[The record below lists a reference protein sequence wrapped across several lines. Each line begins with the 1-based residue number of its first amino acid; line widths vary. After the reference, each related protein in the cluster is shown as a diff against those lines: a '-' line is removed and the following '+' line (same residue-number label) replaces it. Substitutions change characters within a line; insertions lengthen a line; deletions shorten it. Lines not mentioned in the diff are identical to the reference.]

1 MVPPFQIGFL
11 LFPDVTQLDLTG
23 PVQVLSRMSGA
34 RVHLVWKTLDPIPT
48 DAGFSIVPTMTL
60 DACPSLDIICVPGGA
75 GITSVME
82 DVDVLAWLRER
93 GDAAQLVTSVC
104 TGSLVLAAAGLLDG
118 YKATAHWA
126 SRDALG
132 LFGVEPVN
140 ERVVVDRN
148 RITGGGVTAGIDFA
162 FHVVERV
169 RGRDEAEAIRLALEY
184 DPAPIGAGGTP
195 ETARPEIL
203 AAVRERMAERGGAQR
218 LEALRR
224 IAANSTRTEH

>member
-1 MVPPFQIGFL
+1 MNAPFDIGFL

-23 PVQVLSRMSGA
+23 PVQVFARMGNV
-34 RVHLVWKTLDPIPT
+34 RVHLVWKTLDPVPT
-48 DAGFSIVPTMTL
+48 DAGFSIVPTATL
-60 DACPSLDIICVPGGA
+60 DACPPLEMICVPGGA
-75 GITSVME
+75 GVTAVME
-82 DVDVLAWLRER
+82 DGEVLAWLRER
-93 GDAAQLVTSVC
+93 GDAARLVTSVC
-104 TGSLVLAAAGLLDG
+104 TGSLVLAAAGLLNG
-118 YKATAHWA
+118 YKATTHWA

-132 LFGVEPVN
+132 LFGIEAVN

-162 FHVVERV
+162 FRVVEQL

-203 AAVRERMAERGGAQR
+203 AQVRERMAARGSAQR
-218 LEALRR
+218 MEALRR
-224 IAANSTRTEH
+224 IAAGSPDERL